1 MRDRP
6 GWIWPRQIVSKWR
19 KQLYRVISDEFVW
32 DEDGEGAGVDE
43 ALSFGAAIAPVLRPR
58 EAAQSSS
65 VVKGGLFIGVTRLP
79 AWLLTL
85 PAVAVPARSSFE
97 QSIAG

>member
-1 MRDRP
+1 MRDRR

-19 KQLYRVISDEFVW
+19 KRLYGVISDEFVW

-65 VVKGGLFIGVTRLP
+65 VVKGGLFMV
-79 AWLLTL
+79 LLDRPL
-85 PAVAVPARSSFE
+85 GYLRSRRSRCPPGAP
-97 QSIAG
+97 SNSR